1 MINFFNSKNMSFVP
15 LLLLLN
21 LFKII
26 FPFEKEYI
34 SFLID
39 NKYKLKEDTNPNV
52 ISCLEYV
59 LDDEKDYS
67 DFAKCMFNCCKYD
80 ISGTKENIS
89 RLLDASFIIDITDN
103 ETKLIVKIL
112 EDSRK
117 NGLYNDTFDLLE
129 NYPIIIDTALK
140 VIDEFDKGNKM
151 NLTYI
156 WTILPDA
163 FIIDDFHD
171 YLMRFYNYS
180 KQDFSDLLTLILKN
194 FPIVGNMFEL
204 IKTNIGENDK
214 KKIIDFAYDLIKYYN
229 NDTEFFTVIG
239 NFLKENKKLYPT
251 LEKILSNE
259 TMDFFYQKILSEDI
273 LMASLERVIF
283 KNQIYI
289 EMFLDVFQ
297 NNSLIDIGMDLAAH
311 IRTDDYLKEH
321 IKEFISAIVSYNNSY
336 LEIATNIF
344 YDFAVEIYK
353 NQNLTTGS
361 WSIMQK
367 GVVDFFKRDNVSSS
381 FYNISNDCMK
391 LFNYS
396 FFDYSNNEKSLFLE
410 YFQKFLFD
418 SSRNKGDFLTFDNC
432 LDSINDTLS
441 IDEYIIY
448 PAFII
453 GIVNDPSITKI
464 SKNSSFYLK
473 YNYIRNFCF
482 PFGFINKTE
491 QDKNNPMCSEKDYNG
506 IIKFVLNLFNKVD
519 NVTVHSFYLYK
530 DNKSPS
536 ALEYIY
542 GIFGIFFLIIP
553 LIIYII
559 LYISKKI
566 ITKKSKRNDL
576 INELVDDNEKRKKI
590 NISKNEI
597 IKENKIKRNKKVAFP
612 KWYIFLNE
620 LFDIFKNGKELFNF
634 SQNNT
639 NYNSV
644 NGLTYIKGLIG
655 LSIILTV
662 FGQTFVALINLPM
675 KEYGIWDYYQIII
688 NPIYAIIFIGYRYSP
703 RILFSCSGYILI
715 YKYLCYIE
723 QEQGLY
729 FLKFLFIQS
738 YKYIL
743 LFLVLIFFRHSIYF
757 INNVLRQTKR
767 PIWEVFKYYID
778 KEDDFFERLFTFLFN
793 IHDDGNEM
801 KQKLICYF
809 YIPINEI
816 FFFLVGTIL
825 ISLGYRFKLRI
836 DIIILLLIVFC
847 YATKIIFHLIYWYHK
862 QNYYTTIDYYLF
874 DYGLNLFNPIYNSPN
889 FLIGMYFGLINY
901 TIQKGINDLYVNNS
915 NYNNIIRLKSDYEN
929 EKEDVKTNFLKKSRS
944 ELKKIFNSRSNKLT
958 INSDDEDDPN
968 EDFTDSKSNRKKS
981 MMEKNDI
988 NKKRIEDL
996 NDINEKDNENLEKLI
1011 SDEYS
1016 ENNNKKKEYIE
1027 KIKQMPFLISPF
1039 KFSNFNRKY
1048 KDRWFFTLFIIL
1060 TFLLVVFFVIIQPLF
1075 IGIKLDID
1083 HIPENEEILSKL
1095 SFDKIIP
1102 DFFLNMIFLVDIE
1115 ITVFLVQWGTFML
1128 YFKQVEMIRSF
1139 LNHNNWSFFVKGYFT
1154 FAIVSI
1160 PVILFIF
1167 YVTETVIKLNI
1178 FNIFLYGIINLISIF
1193 IVMIL
1198 FYSFFELPLK
1208 KLFKYF
1214 LKGKDIIYA
1223 DEEDE
1228 EEEDDEI
1235 EGELL
1240 KDNESE
1246 KVELEY

>member
-1 MINFFNSKNMSFVP
+1 MSFVP
-15 LLLLLN
+15 LLILLN

-39 NKYKLKEDTNPNV
+39 NKYKLKNDTNDTNPNILPCFDYV
-52 ISCLEYV
+52 IA
-59 LDDEKDYS
+59 DEKDYS
-67 DFAKCMFNCCKYD
+67 DFFRCMFNCCKYD

-89 RLLDASFIIDITDN
+89 MLLDSIPSIIIDNMDN
-103 ETKLIVKIL
+103 ETKLIIKIL

-117 NGLYNDTFDLLE
+117 NGLYNETFDLLE
-129 NYPIIIDTALK
+129 KYPIIIKTAFK
-140 VIDEFDKGNKM
+140 VIDEYEKGNNS
-151 NLTYI
+151 NLIYI
-156 WTILPDA
+156 WTILPDV

-180 KQDFSDLLTLILKN
+180 RNDFVDLLTLISKN
-194 FPIVGNMFEL
+194 FPDVSNMFEL
-204 IKTNIGENDK
+204 IKENIEEKDE
-214 KKIIDFAYDLIKYYN
+214 IIIIEFAYNITKYYN
-229 NDTEFFTVIG
+229 NDTEFFGAIE
-239 NFLKENKKLYPT
+239 NFLKNNKNLYPNI
-251 LEKILSNE
+251 EKILSNE
-259 TMDFFYQKILSEDI
+259 AMEFFYKKVLSEDN
-273 LMASLERVIF
+273 LMASLEKVIFNKQVYIKMFLDIF
-283 KNQIYI
+283 KNDTFI
-289 EMFLDVFQ
+289 EKGID
-297 NNSLIDIGMDLAAH
+297 LISH
-311 IRTDDYLKEH
+311 IRDDNYLKEH
-321 IKEFISAIVSYNNSY
+321 LAGFISAIVRDNSTY
-336 LEIATNIF
+336 LDTATNIL
-344 YDFAVEIYK
+344 YDLAVTIYK
-353 NQNLTTGS
+353 NQSLTTGS
-361 WSIMQK
+361 WSIIQK
-367 GVVDFFKRDNVSSS
+367 GVIDFFKWDNVTSSLYDLS
-381 FYNISNDCMK
+381 MDCMK
-391 LFNYS
+391 LFNYT
-396 FFDYSNNEKSLFLE
+396 FFDYVNSEKSLFHE

-432 LDSINDTLS
+432 LNAINDTLS
-441 IDEYIIY
+441 FDEYIIY

-453 GIVNDPSITKI
+453 GIINEPPIAKI

-506 IIKFVLNLFNKVD
+506 IIKFVLNLFNNVD
-519 NVTVHSFYLYK
+519 NVTVHSFYLYQ

-536 ALEYIY
+536 AIEYIY
-542 GIFGIFFLIIP
+542 GVFGILLLAIP

-559 LYISKKI
+559 LYICKKI

-576 INELVDDNEKRKKI
+576 INELVDDNEKRKKL
-590 NISKNEI
+590 NTSKNEI
-597 IKENKIKRNKKVAFP
+597 IKDNKIKRNKKVAFP

-634 SQNNT
+634 SLNNT

-655 LSIILTV
+655 ISIILTI

-675 KEYGIWDYYQIII
+675 KEYGIWDYYQIIG
-688 NPIYAIIFIGYRYSP
+688 NPLYTIIFIGYRYSP
-703 RILFSCSGYILI
+703 RILFSCSGYSLI

-743 LFLVLIFFRHSIYF
+743 LFIVLIFFRYSIYF
-757 INNVLRQTKR
+757 INIILRQTKR
-767 PIWEVFKYYID
+767 PIWEIFKYYID
-778 KEDDFFERLFTFLFN
+778 KEDTFFIRLFSFLFN
-793 IHDDGNEM
+793 IKEDGNEM
-801 KQKLICYF
+801 KQALIGYF

-825 ISLGYRFKLRI
+825 ISFGYRFKLRI
-836 DIIILLLIVFC
+836 DIIILLLIVLI
-847 YATKIIFHLIYWYHK
+847 YASKIFFHLDYWYPK
-862 QNYYTTIDYYLF
+862 ENYYTTIDYYLF
-874 DYGLNLFNPIYNSPN
+874 DYGLTQLNPIYNLPN

-929 EKEDVKTNFLKKSRS
+929 QKTDIKTNFLKKSRS
-944 ELKKIFNSRSNKLT
+944 ELKEIFNLRSNKLT

-968 EDFTDSKSNRKKS
+968 GDFNDSKSNRKKS
-981 MMEKNDI
+981 MKEKNDI

-1060 TFLLVVFFVIIQPLF
+1060 TFLLIIFFIIVQPFF
-1075 IGIKLDID
+1075 IGIKLDIE
-1083 HIPENEEILSKL
+1083 HTPENEEILPKL

-1102 DFFLNMIFLVDIE
+1102 DFFLNVIFLVDIE
-1115 ITVFLVQWGTFML
+1115 ITVFLIQWGTFML
-1128 YFKQVEMIRSF
+1128 YFKQVEMIRTF

-1167 YVTETVIKLNI
+1167 YVTETVIKLNM
-1178 FNIFLYGIINLISIF
+1178 FNIILYGIINLILIF

-1214 LKGKDIIYA
+1214 LKGKDITYA

-1228 EEEDDEI
+1228 EEEDDEM

-1240 KDNESE
+1240 KDDESE
-1246 KVELEY
+1246 KVELDY